1 MLMVMAS
8 RQAALE
14 ELETVA
20 VRLAAVESQRDT
32 GVVEGGGGQ
41 LRLGGDRPGRWEC
54 RLRQRTGGSGGCVT
68 SPLTGQTRREP
79 PLPV

>member
-41 LRLGGDRPGRWEC
+41 LRLGGDRPGV
-54 RLRQRTGGSGGCVT
+54 GSVGSGSAPAVPVGCVT